1 MRQVGG
7 DLTHEDD
14 PEGEV
19 LKVAWFPIS
28 KLEEVLAHDNER
40 KVAMRAVDLMP

>member
-1 MRQVGG
+1 MKQTGG
-7 DLTHEDD
+7 DLTHELD